1 MIVFPNIKVNLGLNI
16 NEKRADGYHNLQTV
30 FFPVPWT
37 DIIEAVR
44 SDNQGLNFHSSGIP
58 IPGDNNKNLV
68 IRAFELLSKRHTLPG
83 LTMHLHKN
91 LPMGAGLGGGSSD
104 GAFALK
110 LINTVCALQ
119 LDEETLANY
128 AAELGSDCPFFIYNR
143 PMFATGRGELL
154 EPLSLNLESWYML
167 IVMPPLTVGTA
178 EAYSWITPE
187 HPAVSIKEIL
197 KESPDTWKDRLIND
211 FEAPVIQRYPLIG
224 EIKQQL
230 YHQGAAYA
238 SMSGSGAAV
247 FGLFRQQPST
257 SPWKQYVHWSGQ
269 L

>member
-37 DIIEAVR
+37 DILEAVL
-44 SDNQGLNFHSSGIP
+44 SDNQGLNFQSSGIP

-68 IRAFELLSKRHTLPG
+68 IRAFELLNRQHTLPG

-119 LDEETLANY
+119 LDDETLARY

-143 PMFATGRGELL
+143 PMYATGRGELL
-154 EPLSLNLESWYML
+154 EPMPLNLESWYML

-178 EAYSWITPE
+178 EAYSWITPTQ
-187 HPAVSIKEIL
+187 PAVSIKEIL

-211 FEAPVIQRYPLIG
+211 FEAPVIERYPLIG

-257 SPWKQYVHWSGQ
+257 SQWKQYVHWSGQ